1 MYNVIML
8 IISMTACLMSGILK
22 KHSSGLFKNKQ
33 LMCYFFNA
41 SVSLVSAISLFIMSG
56 IGHISLF
63 TLLLGISFG
72 VTTALQQLFTLKAY
86 QTGPFAYT
94 TVITSLSTIIPTFS
108 GYFIWGEEIALV
120 QIFGI
125 LLMLICIILSV
136 SGSPNTKSHS
146 KSSAKWLVNTA
157 IAFVCGG
164 LIGVMQKFHQS
175 SEYKSE
181 IGGFL
186 IIAFAI
192 SFAYSA
198 ISFLITASGQNL
210 DKRQFVAT
218 ELKYYMIIIMLL
230 CGIGDALN
238 NKINLYLSGVIDSA
252 IFFPVVNGGN
262 LILSAISSIIIFK
275 EKLSMKK
282 WTGIIIGIVAVILL
296 CNPF

>member
-1 MYNVIML
+1 MG
-8 IISMTACLMSGILK
+8 GILK
-22 KHSSGLFKNKQ
+22 KLSTDQFKNKQ
-33 LMCYFFNA
+33 LMCHFFNA
-41 SVSLVSAISLFIMSG
+41 AVSLVSTISLLAMSG

-94 TVITSLSTIIPTFS
+94 TVIISLSTIIPTFS
-108 GYFIWGEEIALV
+108 GYFFWGEEIALV

-125 LLMLICIILSV
+125 LLMLICIICSV
-136 SGSPNTKSHS
+136 SGSPNTKTHS
-146 KSSAKWLVNTA
+146 KSAAKWLVNTA
-157 IAFVCGG
+157 VAFVCSG

-175 SEYKSE
+175 SQYKAE
-181 IGGFL
+181 INGFL

-192 SFAYSA
+192 SFVYSL
-198 ISFLITASGQNL
+198 ISFLIAASKQNI
-210 DKRQFVAT
+210 DRHQFAAT
-218 ELKYYMIIIMLL
+218 ELKYNMIIMMVL
-230 CGIGDALN
+230 CGIGAALN
-238 NKINLYLSGVIDSA
+238 NKINLYLSGIIDSA

-275 EKLSMKK
+275 EKLSTQK
-282 WTGIIIGIVAVILL
+282 WIGIIIGIIAVILL